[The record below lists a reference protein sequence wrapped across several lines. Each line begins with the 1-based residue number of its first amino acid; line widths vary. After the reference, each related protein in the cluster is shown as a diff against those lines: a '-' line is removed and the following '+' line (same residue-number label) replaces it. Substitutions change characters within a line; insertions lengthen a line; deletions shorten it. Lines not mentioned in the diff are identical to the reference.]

1 MLMAQLD
8 MLSMWPKKSKSKNR
22 FSRRLFSKRLW
33 RYYLRSAERILKLF
47 RIINVTFI
55 LGSTSIILVLMS
67 LFTPLFSQATVYIF
81 SKLPLPEVSSVAMSA
96 VPTAYVVL
104 GGGLTND
111 HNNQTKL
118 NRYSLSRARTAAGA
132 YHDLPLP
139 IVLSGAEAPWLG
151 QWLIEHGI
159 DGLISEN
166 ASMNT
171 CENARFTAKRI
182 PLHHVYLITDSYH
195 MARARRQFALN
206 GINSTPL
213 SAPLPVRRDWMK
225 PAQNLSHS
233 RRAVYEIAAYLRDVI
248 RPQMDCR
255 QADEV
260 SLQQLLTP
268 RGEPSRQSGR

>member
-1 MLMAQLD
+1 MVQLD
-8 MLSMWPKKSKSKNR
+8 TLSMWSKQS
-22 FSRRLFSKRLW
+22 LSKRLW
-33 RYYLRSAERILKLF
+33 RNYLRSAERMVKLF
-47 RIINVTFI
+47 RIINITFI
-55 LGSTSIILVLMS
+55 LGSTSVILVLIS
-67 LFTPLFSQATVYIF
+67 LFTPLFSQAVVYIF
-81 SKLPLPEVSSVAMSA
+81 ALLPLPKMPPIAMSSP
-96 VPTAYVVL
+96 PTAYVVL

-111 HNNQTKL
+111 NNNQIIL
-118 NRYSLSRARTAAGA
+118 NRYSLNRARTAAGA

-213 SAPLPVRRDWMK
+213 SAPLPVGRDWMK

-233 RRAVYEIAAYLRDVI
+233 RRAVYEVAAYLRDVI

-255 QADEV
+255 HADDV
-260 SLQQLLTP
+260 TSQQLLTP
-268 RGEPSRQSGR
+268 RGNANATKKSDE

>member
-1 MLMAQLD
+1 
-8 MLSMWPKKSKSKNR
+8 MWSKQSW
-22 FSRRLFSKRLW
+22 SKRLW
-33 RYYLRSAERILKLF
+33 RNYLRSAERMLKLF
-47 RIINVTFI
+47 RIINITFI
-55 LGSTSIILVLMS
+55 LGSTSIILVLIS
-67 LFTPLFSQATVYIF
+67 LFTPLFSQAVVYVF
-81 SKLPLPEVSSVAMSA
+81 TLLPLPKIPPIATDSP
-96 VPTAYVVL
+96 PTAYVVL

-111 HNNQTKL
+111 NNNQIIL
-118 NRYSLSRARTAAGA
+118 NRYSLNRARTAAGA

-213 SAPLPVRRDWMK
+213 SAPLPVKRDWMK
-225 PAQNLSHS
+225 PAQNLTHS
-233 RRAVYEIAAYLRDVI
+233 RRAVYEVAAYLRDVI

-255 QADEV
+255 LADDV
-260 SLQQLLTP
+260 TSQQLMTP
-268 RGEPSRQSGR
+268 RGRPTKESDEMKPDE

>member
-1 MLMAQLD
+1 MWRK
-8 MLSMWPKKSKSKNR
+8 LSKSKSVSKR
-22 FSRRLFSKRLW
+22 PLSRRLW
-33 RYYLRSAERILKLF
+33 QYYLRSAERMMRVF
-47 RIINVTFI
+47 HIINITFI
-55 LGSTSIILVLMS
+55 LGSTTVILVIIS
-67 LFTPLFSQATVYIF
+67 LFTPLFSQAIVHLF
-81 SKLPLPEVSSVAMSA
+81 GLLPLPNVPASA
-96 VPTAYVVL
+96 KRSPPTAYVVL

-111 HNNQTKL
+111 NDNQIIL
-118 NRYSLSRARTAAGA
+118 NDYSLNRARTAASA

-171 CENARFTAKRI
+171 CENARFTAKRV

-213 SAPLPVRRDWMK
+213 SAPLPVNLDWMK

-233 RRAVYEIAAYLRDVI
+233 RRAVYEVAAYLRDVI
-248 RPQMDCR
+248 RPQNDCR
-255 QADEV
+255 QAKEV
-260 SLQQLLTP
+260 TSQQLLTP
-268 RGEPSRQSGR
+268 RGKATKETDE

>member
-1 MLMAQLD
+1 MPMAQLD
-8 MLSMWPKKSKSKNR
+8 MLSMWPKKSWSK
-22 FSRRLFSKRLW
+22 RLLSKRLW
-33 RYYLRSAERILKLF
+33 RYYLRFSERMATLF
-47 RIINVTFI
+47 RIINITFI
-55 LGSTSIILVLMS
+55 LGSTSVILVIIS
-67 LFTPLFSQATVYIF
+67 LFTPLFSQAIVYIF
-81 SKLPLPEVSSVAMSA
+81 SLLPLPDMPSAAMSSP
-96 VPTAYVVL
+96 PTAYVVL

-111 HNNQTKL
+111 HNNQIIL
-118 NRYSLSRARTAAGA
+118 NRYSLNRARTAAGA

-151 QWLIEHGI
+151 QWLMEHGI

-182 PLHHVYLITDSYH
+182 PLRHVYLITDSYH

-213 SAPLPVRRDWMK
+213 PAPLPVRRDWMK
-225 PAQNLSHS
+225 PAHNLSHS
-233 RRAVYEIAAYLRDVI
+233 RRAVYEVAAYLRDVI

-255 QADEV
+255 HANDV
-260 SLQQLLTP
+260 TSQQLLTP
-268 RGEPSRQSGR
+268 RGNATKNSDE

>member
-8 MLSMWPKKSKSKNR
+8 MLSMWSKQSW
-22 FSRRLFSKRLW
+22 SKRLW
-33 RYYLRSAERILKLF
+33 RNYLRSAERMVKLF
-47 RIINVTFI
+47 RIINITFV
-55 LGSTSIILVLMS
+55 LGSTSVILVLIS
-67 LFTPLFSQATVYIF
+67 LFTPIFSQTVVYIF
-81 SKLPLPEVSSVAMSA
+81 ALLPLPKMPSAAMSSP
-96 VPTAYVVL
+96 PTAYVVL

-111 HNNQTKL
+111 NNNQIIL
-118 NRYSLSRARTAAGA
+118 NRYSLNRARTAAGA

-182 PLHHVYLITDSYH
+182 PLNHVYLITDSYH

-248 RPQMDCR
+248 RPQMNCR
-255 QADEV
+255 HADDV
-260 SLQQLLTP
+260 TSQQLLTP
-268 RGEPSRQSGR
+268 RGNAKKASDE

>member
-1 MLMAQLD
+1 MWFKQL
-8 MLSMWPKKSKSKNR
+8 LSKQ
-22 FSRRLFSKRLW
+22 LLSKRLW
-33 RYYLRSAERILKLF
+33 RYYLRSAERMMRLF
-47 RIINVTFI
+47 HIINITFL
-55 LGSTSIILVLMS
+55 LGSTTVILVLIS
-67 LFTPLFSQATVYIF
+67 LFTPLFSQVIVYLF
-81 SKLPLPEVSSVAMSA
+81 TLLPLPHISGTAMNSP
-96 VPTAYVVL
+96 PTAYVVL

-111 HNNQTKL
+111 HNNQIILNSYSL
-118 NRYSLSRARTAAGA
+118 NRAQTAAGA

-182 PLHHVYLITDSYH
+182 PLRHVYLITDSYH

-206 GINSTPL
+206 GINSTPID
-213 SAPLPVRRDWMK
+213 APLPVNRDWKK
-225 PAQNLSHS
+225 PAQNLTHS
-233 RRAVYEIAAYLRDVI
+233 RRAVYEVAAYLRDVI

-255 QADEV
+255 QAKEV
-260 SLQQLLTP
+260 TSQQLLTP
-268 RGEPSRQSGR
+268 RGSVTKTSSE

>member
-1 MLMAQLD
+1 
-8 MLSMWPKKSKSKNR
+8 MWRKSSKSK
-22 FSRRLFSKRLW
+22 RLSSKQSGSKRPLSKRLW
-33 RYYLRSAERILKLF
+33 QYYLRSAERMMKLL
-47 RIINVTFI
+47 RIINITFL
-55 LGSTSIILVLMS
+55 LGSTTVILVVIS
-67 LFTPLFSQATVYIF
+67 LFTPLFSQAIVYVF
-81 SKLPLPEVSSVAMSA
+81 SLLPLPNLSGAAMSSP
-96 VPTAYVVL
+96 PTAYVVL

-111 HNNQTKL
+111 NDNQIVL
-118 NRYSLSRARTAAGA
+118 NDYSLNRARTAASA

-213 SAPLPVRRDWMK
+213 SAPLPVNRDWMK

-233 RRAVYEIAAYLRDVI
+233 RRAVYEVAAYLRDVI
-248 RPQMDCR
+248 RPQVDCR
-255 QADEV
+255 HARDV
-260 SLQQLLTP
+260 TSQQLLTP
-268 RGEPSRQSGR
+268 RGNAAKTNTE

>member
-1 MLMAQLD
+1 MAKLFA
-8 MLSMWPKKSKSKNR
+8 
-22 FSRRLFSKRLW
+22 FSRTNGEAIPYHQ
-33 RYYLRSAERILKLF
+33 YYLCIRLDVCYFSPNQFVHTAIFTSRCLYICASSFTKMPSA
-47 RIINVTFI
+47 
-55 LGSTSIILVLMS
+55 
-67 LFTPLFSQATVYIF
+67 
-81 SKLPLPEVSSVAMSA
+81 AMSSP
-96 VPTAYVVL
+96 PTAYVVL

-111 HNNQTKL
+111 NNNQIIL
-118 NRYSLSRARTAAGA
+118 NRYSLNRVRTAAGA

-248 RPQMDCR
+248 RPQMNCR
-255 QADEV
+255 HADDV
-260 SLQQLLTP
+260 TSQQLLTP
-268 RGEPSRQSGR
+268 RGSAKSI